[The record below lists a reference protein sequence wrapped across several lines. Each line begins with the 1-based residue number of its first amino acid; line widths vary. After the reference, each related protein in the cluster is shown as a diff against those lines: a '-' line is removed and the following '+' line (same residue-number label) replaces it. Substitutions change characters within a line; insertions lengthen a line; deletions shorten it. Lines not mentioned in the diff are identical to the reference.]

1 MENNLLNARFCYI
14 DIPDVVQA
22 IERGDNGWLETT
34 IEKGL
39 VPCTSPIKGA
49 LYQVRHHGGP
59 LAKYLGYAVV
69 IRLLPTKAGRVF
81 VDTEGRMMISTEL
94 SQEAFEHVAEEI
106 ANDVLDMA
114 GYSA

>member
-1 MENNLLNARFCYI
+1 MENNLLNARFYYI
-14 DIPDVVQA
+14 DIPGAIQA

-34 IEKGL
+34 IDKGL

-49 LYQVRHHGGP
+49 VYQVEHQGGP

-94 SQEAFEHVAEEI
+94 SQEEFEDIAEQI